1 MLNYCQ
7 IQVVECLFYLDNFPV
22 MSNLNKTVLFNY
34 CKSSKNH
41 NRNLIHLKR
50 IIYCQLSVFA
60 HCLNQHCAHMFQCAR
75 MLCVC
80 PNCTLMSL
88 SIFTHSRRHTTAW
101 QTQTRI
107 VVSWM
112 QTVTIRRAGPV
123 SGSEMAMPNGM
134 ALVHIVRR
142 MRSANAWIR
151 VWCINMFL
159 CLCNYCSLRQHWWDI
174 VRLSVFITVERSS
187 VWRPSPDVRLW
198 AELIFAVAEWKQSF
212 FLEMFYIVQ
221 DYTVFF
227 SSFASPYELR
237 LNLHAYTIESIK

>member
-22 MSNLNKTVLFNY
+22 MSNLNNSVLFNY

-41 NRNLIHLKR
+41 NRNIIHLKR

-60 HCLNQHCAHMFQCAR
+60 HCLNQHFAHMFQCAR
-75 MLCVC
+75 MLCVR

-112 QTVTIRRAGPV
+112 QTVTIRRAGLV
-123 SGSEMAMPNGM
+123 SGAEMAMPNDTLLYTLSGECD
-134 ALVHIVRR
+134 LQ
-142 MRSANAWIR
+142 MRECVFDVLICFCACVIIAPSGSNG
-151 VWCINMFL
+151 VTL
-159 CLCNYCSLRQHWWDI
+159 CVCPYSLQSRGRQSDDLRQTYGYGQS
-174 VRLSVFITVERSS
+174 LSL
-187 VWRPSPDVRLW
+187 P
-198 AELIFAVAEWKQSF
+198 
-212 FLEMFYIVQ
+212 
-221 DYTVFF
+221 
-227 SSFASPYELR
+227 
-237 LNLHAYTIESIK
+237 